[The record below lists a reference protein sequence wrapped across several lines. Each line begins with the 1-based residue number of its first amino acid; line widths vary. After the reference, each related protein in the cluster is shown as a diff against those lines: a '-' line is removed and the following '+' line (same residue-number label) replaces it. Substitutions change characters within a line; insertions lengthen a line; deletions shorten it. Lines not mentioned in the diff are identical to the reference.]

1 ALRSDCGPPPIPPTV
16 PSSTSVFHSPQ
27 PSHLPAQRACTV
39 PQFWQTNWKRGFAI
53 STESR
58 WASHAARAG
67 SQWHRTGGTR
77 GRGAAYSNLPSHIIP
92 VIPPSEGCQQL
103 VGNRACRLGHFV
115 DRHVGAEEL

>member
-1 ALRSDCGPPPIPPTV
+1 
-16 PSSTSVFHSPQ
+16 
-27 PSHLPAQRACTV
+27 
-39 PQFWQTNWKRGFAI
+39 QFWQTNWKRGFAI

-67 SQWHRTGGTR
+67 SQWQRTGGTR

-115 DRHVGAEEL
+115 DRHVGAEELDMIAHRHRVGSEVGHVEEGKVHGDAA